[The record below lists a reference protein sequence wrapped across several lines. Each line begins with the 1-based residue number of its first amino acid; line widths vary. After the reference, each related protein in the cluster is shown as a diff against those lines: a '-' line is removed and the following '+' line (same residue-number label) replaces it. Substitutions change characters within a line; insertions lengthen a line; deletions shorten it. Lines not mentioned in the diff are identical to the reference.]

1 MKKLLITLL
10 LGIALMGLI
19 TPTLSHAAADE
30 KFNVG
35 ILRAEGQQQDYLF
48 NPHTAN
54 QTANPVVAVI
64 FKAIDLLTK
73 TIGSLAVGTLILSGL
88 WLVTS
93 HGEQT
98 QIDKGK
104 KIFTYA
110 IVGVVFAFMSYIIAT
125 LVQGFFK

>member
-1 MKKLLITLL
+1 MKKLLTTFLL
-10 LGIALMGLI
+10 AVALTGLML
-19 TPTLSHAAADE
+19 PALSHAYADE
-30 KFNVG
+30 SFNVG

-48 NPHTAN
+48 KEGDAN
-54 QTANPVVAVI
+54 RDQPVVAVI

-104 KIFTYA
+104 KIFEYA
-110 IVGVVFAFMSYIIAT
+110 IIGVVFAFMSYIIAT

>member
-10 LGIALMGLI
+10 LAIALTGLML
-19 TPTLSHAAADE
+19 PALSHAAADE
-30 KFNVG
+30 SFNVG
-35 ILRAEGQQQDYLF
+35 ILRADGQKQGYLF
-48 NPHTAN
+48 DDKNPN
-54 QTANPVVAVI
+54 YDRPVVAII
-64 FKAIDLLTK
+64 FTAIDLLTK